1 MNWLITGGCGFIGSR
16 LVGRLRAGG
25 EHAIRVLD
33 DHSVGTLDDLARVV
47 SCESDDSDRLS
58 LPEVGGPVQVVRGD
72 ICVAADALRAAEGMD
87 VIVHLAANTGV
98 IPSIEDPLADC
109 RTNVLGIVNVL
120 EGARAAGVERFVF
133 ASSGA
138 PLGEQTPPIHEQK
151 VPRPVS
157 PYGASKLAG
166 EAYCSCYHA
175 SFGLATVALRFG
187 NVYGPGSIHKGSVV
201 ARFIKQ
207 ALDGETLV
215 VYGDGRQTRDFI
227 YIDDLMD
234 ALVLAA
240 SADAGGEVFQIASGG
255 ETTVNEIAEQL
266 KRLLG
271 DRGVSVTLE
280 HEAAR
285 AGEVIRSFSDISKA
299 RGMLGWAPT
308 HSLEAGLEKTVDW
321 FLATRGEG
329 AGG

>member
-16 LVGRLRAGG
+16 LVGRLHAGG
-25 EHAIRVLD
+25 EHALRVLD
-33 DHSVGTLDDLARVV
+33 DHSVGTLEDLARVV
-47 SCESDDSDRLS
+47 PCEADDAAQLS
-58 LPEVGGPVQVVRGD
+58 PPKPGGPVQVVRGD
-72 ICVAADALRAAEGMD
+72 ICEATDAQRAAEGMD

-109 RTNVLGIVNVL
+109 RANVLGIVNVL
-120 EGARAAGVERFVF
+120 EGARAHGVERFVF

-166 EAYCSCYHA
+166 EAYCSSYHA

-215 VYGDGRQTRDFI
+215 IYGDGRQTRDFI
-227 YIDDLMD
+227 YIDDLVD

-240 SADAGGEVFQIASGG
+240 DADAGGEVFQIASGG

-271 DRGVSVTLE
+271 ERGVAVALE

-285 AGEVIRSFSDISKA
+285 AGEVIRSFSDIGKA
-299 RGMLGWAPT
+299 RRVLGWAPT

-321 FLATRGEG
+321 FLQLVAG